1 MPVYDYKCN
10 KCGKVFEYQQ
20 RISEDALTKCPEEI
34 CDQEVKCTGNVERII
49 SKNIGLVFKGSGF
62 YLTDYAN
69 KKTSTGNG
77 SKEKTTENLPSP
89 EKTETKTDTKTGT
102 TAEAKAG

>member
-20 RISEDALTKCPEEI
+20 RISENALTHCPHSI
-34 CDQEVKCTGNVERII
+34 CEDAEKGSGEVERII

-62 YLTDYAN
+62 YLTDYQN
-69 KKTSTGNG
+69 KKTAPT
-77 SKEKTTENLPSP
+77 SKESTASTVKSEAKP
-89 EKTETKTDTKTGT
+89 TET
-102 TAEAKAG
+102 AAKAS